1 MTASLPSIPFEGD
14 PLSLDKREF
23 PLIVADVL
31 RRLNQ
36 TDVLSEFVLHLRRVE
51 TLHATSLQ

>member
-14 PLSLDKREF
+14 PLSPDKREF

-36 TDVLSEFVLHLRRVE
+36 TDVLSGFVLNLRRVWR
-51 TLHATSLQ
+51 